1 MRMVNTNYFFPLESK
16 EKHMNFKIM
25 NISSLPSI
33 FHCGKDCSL
42 DVNDGPLSWR
52 LFIQS
57 LFNSVGVTNITV
69 QDDEQVM
76 IFDSGYFENLGQL
89 LNSTQSRC
97 L

>member
-1 MRMVNTNYFFPLESK
+1 MGMVNTNYFFPLESK

-25 NISSLPSI
+25 NISSLPS

-52 LFIQS
+52 LFIQN
-57 LFNSVGVTNITV
+57 LFNSVGATNITV

-89 LNSTQSRC
+89 LNSTRTRC
-97 L
+97 

>member
-1 MRMVNTNYFFPLESK
+1 MRIVNYNCFFRLESK

-25 NISSLPSI
+25 NISSVPS

-42 DVNDGPLSWR
+42 DVNDGPLSWK
-52 LFIQS
+52 LFIQN

-89 LNSTQSRC
+89 LNSTPSRC
-97 L
+97 

>member
-1 MRMVNTNYFFPLESK
+1 MVNTNCFFPLESK

-25 NISSLPSI
+25 NISSLPS

-42 DVNDGPLSWR
+42 GVNDGPLSWR

-57 LFNSVGVTNITV
+57 LFNSVGVKNIII

-89 LNSTQSRC
+89 LNSTRTRC
-97 L
+97 